1 MFLHLRKPPG
11 TLCLRFSYASLNII
25 FIKCK
30 VSLKNLLKL
39 RYNCQRAKF
48 RLTENQGETFYYNQS
63 YSDLFLMRQKKKP
76 IQVCQIAIYNMSYI

>member
-11 TLCLRFSYASLNII
+11 TLSLRFIYASLNII

-30 VSLKNLLKL
+30 VWLKILLKL

-48 RLTENQGETFYYNQS
+48 RLTEN
-63 YSDLFLMRQKKKP
+63 
-76 IQVCQIAIYNMSYI
+76 

>member
-11 TLCLRFSYASLNII
+11 TLCLRFIYASLNII

-30 VSLKNLLKL
+30 VWLKILLKL

-48 RLTENQGETFYYNQS
+48 RLTEN
-63 YSDLFLMRQKKKP
+63 
-76 IQVCQIAIYNMSYI
+76 